1 MTIAKPAHKRILLK
15 LSGEALMGDDQFGIN
30 RATIVRMV
38 NEIAEVTRLG
48 VQVAVVIG
56 GGNIF
61 RGVAGGAVGMDR
73 ATADYMGML
82 ATVMNSLALADT
94 MEKAGLTA
102 RVMSAIAIEQVVEPY
117 VRPKALQ
124 YLEEGK
130 VVIFAAGTGNP
141 FFTTDTAAALRGAE
155 IGAELVLK
163 ATKVDGVY
171 SADPKLDPAAT
182 RYSKL
187 SFDEAISKNLGI
199 MDATAFALC
208 RDQKLPV
215 KVFSIFKHG
224 AFKRV
229 VMGFDAKQ
237 NRKRESRADQSGCRV
252 TKSAGNRSQD
262 WECGR
267 CGGYEDNEYYV
278 RLIARKAT
286 PDRIP
291 KVPR

>member
-1 MTIAKPAHKRILLK
+1 MHEPRPAHKRILLK
-15 LSGEALMGDDQFGIN
+15 LSGEALMGDDAFGIN

-38 NEIAEVTRLG
+38 EEVAEVVNMG
-48 VQVAVVIG
+48 VEVAVVIG

-61 RGVAGGAVGMDR
+61 RGVAGGSVGMDR

-82 ATVMNSLALADT
+82 ATVMNALALADT
-94 MEKAGLTA
+94 MNKQGLTA

-171 SADPKLDPAAT
+171 TSDPKKDSGAT
-182 RYSKL
+182 RYATL
-187 SFDEAISKNLGI
+187 SFDEAIAKNLGI

-208 RDQKLPV
+208 RDQNLPIR
-215 KVFSIFKHG
+215 VFSIFKNG
-224 AFKRV
+224 ALRRV
-229 VMGFDAKQ
+229 VMG
-237 NRKRESRADQSGCRV
+237 
-252 TKSAGNRSQD
+252 
-262 WECGR
+262 
-267 CGGYEDNEYYV
+267 EDEGTLV
-278 RLIARKAT
+278 HA
-286 PDRIP
+286 
-291 KVPR
+291 